1 MGLFDFLIQ
10 KSKKQNES
18 DIIDQ
23 CQQSIEKIRNDF
35 SNIAEYSDLDWFFD
49 DLSKKIIDQQ
59 DTVRKNLISDKIS
72 PKNFILSNISGISLD
87 LLLSGQFCMYRG
99 ALNME
104 GQDLKRLYMYSN
116 IELVKTGF
124 MSQENAK
131 DDEDYLN
138 EQLRLLG

>member
-10 KSKKQNES
+10 KNEKQNES

-23 CQQSIEKIRNDF
+23 CQQSIEKIRSDF
-35 SNIAEYSDLDWFFD
+35 SYIAEFSDLDWFFD
-49 DLSKKIIDQQ
+49 GLSKKIKDQQ
-59 DTVRKNLISDKIS
+59 DTVRKNLISDKIL
-72 PKNFILSNISGISLD
+72 PKNFILSNISSMTLD
-87 LLLSGQFCMYRG
+87 LLLSGQCCMYRG

-104 GQDLKRLYMYSN
+104 GQDLKRLYIYSN
-116 IELVKTGF
+116 TELVKTGF
-124 MSQENAK
+124 MSQKNAK